1 MHVAV
6 SHNYH
11 VGNTVMGGVTSEKL
25 PSYGEGVTPCRVC
38 RQGRIDSASSP
49 DDIADVWI
57 ALGFQ
62 G

>member
-1 MHVAV
+1 
-6 SHNYH
+6 
-11 VGNTVMGGVTSEKL
+11 MGGVTSEKL
-25 PSYGEGVTPCRVC
+25 PSYGGGVTPCRVC
-38 RQGRIDSASSP
+38 RQGRRDSASSP